1 MNEGEDNR
9 EAESGGQGQGQTNT
23 TTEME
28 TLEEEQSNVEDYKEE
43 KLNSASP
50 YTMCGHLTDKK
61 ERIKCKL
68 VACFMD
74 NQYCY

>member
-9 EAESGGQGQGQTNT
+9 EAESGGQAAQTNT

-28 TLEEEQSNVEDYKEE
+28 TLTEDQTNVEDYKEE
-43 KLNSASP
+43 KSNSASP